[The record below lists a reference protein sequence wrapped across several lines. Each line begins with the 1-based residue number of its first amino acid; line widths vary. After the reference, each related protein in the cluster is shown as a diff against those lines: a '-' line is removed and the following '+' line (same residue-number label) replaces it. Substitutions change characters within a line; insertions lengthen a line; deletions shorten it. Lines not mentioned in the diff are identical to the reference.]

1 MAKPDFMTDYQ
12 RGNAHAWGRISG
24 ESQTLRSGIGATIKH
39 GSLYKKFEEDKNFQ
53 KFYKAETT
61 DKKIKVIKDVL
72 GKKTMAPFDKYSFE
86 DYDKYFKKHMAIM
99 PEEPVR
105 SEVIQPYVDR
115 EQNKQQEDF
124 NDMEAQ
130 IEQVRK
136 EVSAEYAPYFNEM
149 NWLKAISPNLEFKPF
164 NKQEEVK

>member
-1 MAKPDFMTDYQ
+1 MANRDFMTDYQ

-24 ESQTLRSGIGATIKH
+24 ESQTLRSGLKSTVKH
-39 GSLYKKFEEDKNFQ
+39 GSLYKKFENDESFQ

-72 GKKTMAPFDKYSFE
+72 GKKTMAPFDEYSFE
-86 DYDKYFKKHMAIM
+86 DYDRYFKKHMAVM

-105 SEVIQPYVDR
+105 SKVVQPYVDR
-115 EQNKQQEDF
+115 EQQNYDE
-124 NDMEAQ
+124 MEARVDAVKKQ
-130 IEQVRK
+130 ASQ
-136 EVSAEYAPYFNEM
+136 EYAQYFNEM

-164 NKQEEVK
+164 GSQKEVS